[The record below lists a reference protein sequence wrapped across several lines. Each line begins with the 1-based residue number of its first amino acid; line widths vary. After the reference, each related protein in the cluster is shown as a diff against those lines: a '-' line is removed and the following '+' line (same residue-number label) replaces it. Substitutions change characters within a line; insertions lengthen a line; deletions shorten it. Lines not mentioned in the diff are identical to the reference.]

1 MTDLLFYS
9 SDKNMEVMVQ
19 TGDGYWDGSDAF
31 LYLELIGDKGSSGES
46 SVAKGGLYDDFE
58 GNA

>member
-1 MTDLLFYS
+1 MSDLLFYS
-9 SDKNMEVMVQ
+9 SDKNMEVKVQ
-19 TGDGYWDGSDAF
+19 NGDGYWDGSDAF

>member
-1 MTDLLFYS
+1 
-9 SDKNMEVMVQ
+9 MEVMVQ

-58 GNA
+58 GNALVANC